1 MGRGTSVADDDAP
14 RGPSAD
20 PDPVEA
26 ELAAVS
32 AALDDEGPWPDALS
46 ADAAAFRT
54 GALVLRGALRIEAA
68 EAPPDVL
75 AAVRARI
82 AAEDAAG
89 GAGEDVAGDAAGDAG
104 AAADAVP
111 VAALAARRRPPRG
124 AWLWGAA
131 AAFATGVLVAALVLG
146 GRSPGRVEVAG
157 ADVVD
162 DVVRAQRS
170 VDELVADVTIVEHGV
185 GPDLPVRRSTGT
197 LVYEAPERL
206 WLQLHDAT
214 GAPRG
219 WPANDVEV
227 VVDDDIA
234 WRRGLL
240 ACPVDRQ
247 PGCLVGPVTQ
257 AITQRAPFSAGA
269 AAPLDLVVPVGGLVP
284 RTGVVDATVVDDTV
298 VVRTDVAHLRGLVDG
313 LLGTGAFRAVH
324 PTDDVRLVLTADRL
338 TVRSLTVTASGDA
351 ARQRWALSEGY
362 DDASGDVLVEV
373 QLTERSDPVP
383 AFPAP
388 PAGDAVD
395 GGFVDAPAASTVAG
409 PDLPAPTWLPP
420 GFTDHRAGT
429 QGDVTVQTWSDGRA
443 WISVRATRTWE
454 GGRLF
459 GDVDSLVR
467 AVAVGEG
474 VGYVDAG
481 GDHVAVHGDGVD
493 VEVAGSAST
502 ADLLAVAASLPVEG
516 IAMPTGWAQAATVDQ
531 LPDGALRPPGELVA
545 RVDGG
550 TVTVAVPGPGDAAAV
565 LVQEPGTRLDPPADP
580 DVAAV
585 AVRGVTARYAPSRGT
600 LSWVEDGWRRE
611 LRSIGLDLTGLLAV
625 AEELEPA

>member
-1 MGRGTSVADDDAP
+1 VVDDGRPTGDEAPLAADALD
-14 RGPSAD
+14 
-20 PDPVEA
+20 A

-46 ADAAAFRT
+46 RDGAAFR
-54 GALVLRGALRIEAA
+54 ADVLRLRGALRIEVA

-75 AAVRARI
+75 AAVRSRLTTEHPARELR
-82 AAEDAAG
+82 ASDDTERQEG
-89 GAGEDVAGDAAGDAG
+89 PGADV
-104 AAADAVP
+104 V
-111 VAALAARRRPPRG
+111 AARRRGRRG
-124 AWLWGAA
+124 AWVWSAA
-131 AAFATGVLVAALVLG
+131 AAFAAGVLVAALVLG
-146 GRSPGRVEVAG
+146 GRSPGRVDVAG

-162 DVVRAQRS
+162 DVVRAQRA
-170 VDELVADVTIVEHGV
+170 VERLVADVTIVEHGV

-206 WLQLHDAT
+206 WLELHDAS

-219 WPANDVEV
+219 WPANDVDV

-240 ACPVDRQ
+240 ACPVDLQ
-247 PGCLVGPVTQ
+247 PGCLVGPVTH
-257 AITQRAPFSAGA
+257 AITGRAPFSVGA
-269 AAPLDLVVPVGGLVP
+269 PAPLDLVVPVGGLVP
-284 RTGVVDATVVDDTV
+284 RSGDVDATVVGDTV
-298 VVRTDVAHLRGLVDG
+298 VVRTDVAHLRGLVGG

-324 PTDDVRLVLTADRL
+324 PTDPVRLVLAADRL
-338 TVRSLTVTASGDA
+338 TVRSLAITASADA

-362 DDASGDVLVEV
+362 ADGPDDVLVEV
-373 QLTERSDPVP
+373 QLTERDDPVP

-388 PAGDAVD
+388 PTGDAVD
-395 GGFVDAPAASTVAG
+395 GGFVDDPAAAAVDM
-409 PDLPAPTWLPP
+409 PVPTWLPA
-420 GFTDHRAGT
+420 GFTAHRAGT
-429 QGDVTVQTWSDGRA
+429 QGGVGVRSWSDGRA

-459 GDVDSLVR
+459 GDVDALVR
-467 AVAVGEG
+467 AVAVGDG

-481 GDHVAVHGDGVD
+481 GDHVAVHANGLD

-502 ADLLAVAASLPVEG
+502 ADLLAVAASLPVDG
-516 IAMPTGWAQAATVDQ
+516 VAMPTSWTQAATVDR
-531 LPDGALRPPGELVA
+531 LPAGALRPPGELIA

-550 TVTVAVPGPGDAAAV
+550 TVTVAIPGPGDAAAV

-585 AVRGVTARYAPSRGT
+585 TVRGATGRYAPSRGT

-611 LRSIGLDLTGLLAV
+611 LRSVGLDLAGLLAV
-625 AEELEPA
+625 AEALEPA